1 MTLIFFQDYIYW
13 LQKTTQGQGFMGLEE
28 RKSSNIYCPK
38 TEKEMDRTTNE
49 MQKNVRNQIKC
60 TVK

>member
-1 MTLIFFQDYIYW
+1 
-13 LQKTTQGQGFMGLEE
+13 MGLAE

-60 TVK
+60 IVK